1 MLSEETTPGGGS
13 TYSPQRVLQTLRKR
27 MWTIVLVAIVTT
39 GAALGLSML
48 QTPTYEASVQILVG
62 QKVTGGKY
70 PNPGVANVSDLQE
83 VAQTV
88 AQAVPTTPIA
98 EAVVERLDLQEESAE
113 DVLRNISAEPDP
125 GTMFVNVSYKDSDPE
140 RAQLIANTIGKV
152 LSEKISEVSVG
163 ANAITATVWEPASL
177 PETPISP
184 DPIRNSL
191 IALVLGSLLGVML
204 AFLLEYVSDSWNSR
218 DEVEEVSGVPTL
230 GVVPKFRVSARRKE
244 ILASK
249 EGER

>member
-27 MWTIVLVAIVTT
+27 MWTIVLVAVVTT
-39 GAALGLSML
+39 GAALGFSML

-62 QKVTGGKY
+62 QKVPGGKY

-98 EAVVERLDLQEESAE
+98 EAVVERLDLQEESAK
-113 DVLRNISAEPDP
+113 DVLGNISAEPDP
-125 GTMFVNVSYKDSDPE
+125 GTMFVNVSYNDSDPE

-152 LSEKISEVSVG
+152 LSEKVPEMSLG
-163 ANAITATVWEPASL
+163 ANAITATVWEPATL
-177 PETPISP
+177 PETPVSP
-184 DPIRNSL
+184 NPLRTGLLTLVIG
-191 IALVLGSLLGVML
+191 LVLCSGLALALPGVAVRVAGRLGTPADL
-204 AFLLEYVSDSWNSR
+204 Q
-218 DEVEEVSGVPTL
+218 
-230 GVVPKFRVSARRKE
+230 VV
-244 ILASK
+244 
-249 EGER
+249 GQ